1 MDKAGN
7 ISFSQP
13 QVFKFD
19 DINPRYYNALP
30 NNNAILSY
38 STPTISIDVD
48 DTDNGETLSGID
60 FIKTKL
66 YVNNSEVV
74 FSTVQITVSTTTI
87 KYIPSYLPDGE
98 NFVELKLYDNAGN
111 NLTYN
116 WSFYVDTTKPVS
128 VDTDNDG
135 YSDIDEQLAGTNP
148 QDPYSYPSKPK
159 GFWPLQNIVLNAN
172 YFSSTGGTITLRLDD
187 IIVNNYCSGL
197 DVSYTTSSADKIVIT
212 HVTKGTQENWV
223 YLPQRS
229 WVGTSSATICVQ
241 LARVFAT
248 NGSDDGEIQ
257 VKYKVK
263 DKVGNVSDWII
274 RRFYYDTT
282 PPVISTVTLPT
293 ETGSETPT
301 LFKIS
306 VVDNIGVKESSDAV
320 KLVVWIDGTKYE
332 YNMVAESGNIYSK
345 TLTFSGVKGTIHY
358 YFVAKDKADN
368 TKVYPPNGDG
378 YELYA
383 LPLNVTD
390 QTPPK
395 TTIYQIKTLQNYT
408 VVGLTTTYTSTGSG
422 NLGIKTQ
429 TPVIYQAPNNEYKFN
444 LIRATVPAEA
454 ISVNFEYK
462 MSTSTQWTSIPCVKT
477 QETVGSNPVWEVVFN
492 AVDLPANT
500 YYDIRIVATDI
511 SSNTYT
517 PTDITDAGYAKIYL
531 SSPLK
536 PKTKIDT
543 ANQLYVKDAGV
554 VSQTKLLL
562 NAIISGN
569 NRDVNKVKFQ
579 YKKSTETQWQNIGEN
594 DIATGTT
601 VTFILKE
608 QELPYLQIMNGVSFS
623 TFTEIKLDFTWGNNY
638 DKYDTYMR
646 KEGDVWTAKVYF
658 VDIGTYTYQFVFTTP
673 QGNKTLQ
680 YYDPRRYLNSSSN
693 YIPVSMFAYEWDL
706 SGLQY
711 GDYQIRAVAVDKF
724 GQEDDTPETI
734 SISYVNAKP
743 NKPVITQPADGQ
755 KIKPGSL
762 LEIKSDAND
771 TYVSSV
777 ILQYSEDG
785 QNWINHSIDTSKSN
799 GWSFSFAIP
808 QTLAEKMYYFR
819 TISFTTPPDCS
830 EPSDVVKVV
839 VDAIAPQIKSFSV
852 LDGTTTVTSLDSGK
866 TYILKVETL
875 DNDISTVTFTLSTI
889 SGELSPNNGVVF
901 TVSGGK
907 GTEAEPYYY
916 LCSFKPTNTDNTT
929 GNIKVTLYDT
939 AGNSVSQTISVLV
952 KDVTPS
958 VAVINRYKNTTA
970 TSWSYPNTASFNYIG
985 IGTTQFEVT
994 VSNLDGGTVKLQY
1007 STSTTGVW
1015 NTISEQNSA
1024 STINFYWSPTIAEG
1038 IYYLRAVAI
1047 DNDGNVDT
1055 NPQILP
1061 IVIDFTIPKI
1071 SEISVSPTGVIDCSQ
1086 PFTIYAKTYD
1096 TDVKSMEL
1104 QYLDPSNNNWV
1115 SVSETTSGRF
1125 VALIK
1130 STFTP
1135 NTVGLQETR
1144 WDCIAHGLVQPT
1156 TLKFR
1161 VVPTDLAGNYSYQ
1174 PEYSKQIDISFNDT
1188 SAPVAVI
1195 YNLNT
1200 ANIYAQTT
1208 DANIKNVLLQYR
1220 VVILTHG

>member
-1 MDKAGN
+1 M
-7 ISFSQP
+7 
-13 QVFKFD
+13 
-19 DINPRYYNALP
+19 
-30 NNNAILSY
+30 
-38 STPTISIDVD
+38 
-48 DTDNGETLSGID
+48 
-60 FIKTKL
+60 
-66 YVNNSEVV
+66 
-74 FSTVQITVSTTTI
+74 
-87 KYIPSYLPDGE
+87 
-98 NFVELKLYDNAGN
+98 YDNAGN

-128 VDTDNDG
+128 EDSDNDG

-159 GFWPLQNIVLNAN
+159 DFWPLQNIVLNAN
-172 YFSSTGGTITLRLDD
+172 YFSSKGGTITLRLDD
-187 IIVNNYCSGL
+187 IKVNNYSSGL

-229 WVGTSSATICVQ
+229 RVGTSSATICVQ

-263 DKVGNVSDWII
+263 DNAGNVSDWIT
-274 RRFYYDTT
+274 RSFYYDTT
-282 PPVISTVTLPT
+282 SPTISTITVPT
-293 ETGSETPT
+293 QTGSETPT

-306 VVDNIGVKESSDAV
+306 VVDNIGVKKSIDAV
-320 KLVVWIDGTKYE
+320 KLVVWIDGEEYE
-332 YNMVAESGNIYSK
+332 YNMSAESVNIYNK

-358 YFVAKDKADN
+358 GFVAKDKAEN
-368 TKVYPPNGDG
+368 IKVYPLNADIS
-378 YELYA
+378 ELYA

-395 TTIYQIKTLQNYT
+395 TTIYQIKTLQNYV

-429 TPVIYQAPNNEYKFN
+429 TPVVYQAPTNEYDFN
-444 LIRATVPAEA
+444 IIRTTVPDEA
-454 ISVNFEYK
+454 VPVSFEYK
-462 MSTSTQWTSIPCVKT
+462 MSTSTKWTSIPCVKT
-477 QETVGSNPVWEVVFN
+477 QQTVGSNPVWEVVFN
-492 AVDLPANT
+492 AVDLLTNT
-500 YYDIRIVATDI
+500 YYDIRIVATDTNG
-511 SSNTYT
+511 NTYT
-517 PTDITDAGYAKIYL
+517 PADITDDGYARIYL

-543 ANQLYVKDAGV
+543 ANQLYLKDASV

-569 NRDVNKVKFQ
+569 KRDVNKVKFQ

-623 TFTEIKLDFTWGNNY
+623 RFTEIKLDFTWGNNY

-658 VDIGTYTYQFVFTTP
+658 VDIGTYTYQFVFATP

-680 YYDPRRYLNSSSN
+680 YYDPRRYLNYSLN
-693 YIPVSMFAYEWDL
+693 YIPVSKFAYEWDL
-706 SGLQY
+706 AGLQY
-711 GDYQIRAVAVDKF
+711 GNYQIRTVAVDKF

-734 SISYVNAKP
+734 SISYINAKP
-743 NKPVITQPADGQ
+743 NKPVITQPTDGQ
-755 KIKPGSL
+755 KVKPDSTL
-762 LEIKSDAND
+762 QIKSVAND

-785 QNWINHSIDTSKSN
+785 QNWINHSIDTSKSD
-799 GWSFSFAIP
+799 GWSFNFVIP

-839 VDAIAPQIKSFSV
+839 VDATAPQIKSFSV
-852 LDGTTTVTSLDSGK
+852 FDGTTTVTSLDSGK

-875 DNDISTVTFTLSTI
+875 DTDVSTAAFTLSGI

-907 GTEAEPYYY
+907 GTETEPYYY

-929 GNIKVTLYDT
+929 GNIKVILYDT
-939 AGNSVSQTISVLV
+939 AGNSVS
-952 KDVTPS
+952 
-958 VAVINRYKNTTA
+958 
-970 TSWSYPNTASFNYIG
+970 
-985 IGTTQFEVT
+985 
-994 VSNLDGGTVKLQY
+994 
-1007 STSTTGVW
+1007 
-1015 NTISEQNSA
+1015 
-1024 STINFYWSPTIAEG
+1024 
-1038 IYYLRAVAI
+1038 
-1047 DNDGNVDT
+1047 
-1055 NPQILP
+1055 
-1061 IVIDFTIPKI
+1061 
-1071 SEISVSPTGVIDCSQ
+1071 
-1086 PFTIYAKTYD
+1086 
-1096 TDVKSMEL
+1096 
-1104 QYLDPSNNNWV
+1104 
-1115 SVSETTSGRF
+1115 
-1125 VALIK
+1125 
-1130 STFTP
+1130 
-1135 NTVGLQETR
+1135 
-1144 WDCIAHGLVQPT
+1144 
-1156 TLKFR
+1156 
-1161 VVPTDLAGNYSYQ
+1161 
-1174 PEYSKQIDISFNDT
+1174 
-1188 SAPVAVI
+1188 
-1195 YNLNT
+1195 
-1200 ANIYAQTT
+1200 
-1208 DANIKNVLLQYR
+1208 
-1220 VVILTHG
+1220 